1 MTVELDPERFRKAS
15 TKTGD
20 VRDKIKDV
28 IDTLKGSLDSGS
40 PWGNDKIG
48 SQFYDGPNGYG
59 VTRKNLYDNAGNF
72 QTTFGDFSKGQTDA
86 ATKLENQDRA
96 NFRR

>member
-15 TKTGD
+15 IKTAD
-20 VRDKIKDV
+20 VRDKIKGV
-28 IDTLKGSLDSGS
+28 IETLQSSLDSGS

-59 VTRKNLYDNAGNF
+59 VTRTNLYGNAGNF
-72 QTTFGDFSKGQTDA
+72 RTTFGEFSQGQQDA